1 MQPVLFDQHVLIP
14 SKVICVGRNYAK
26 HIAELNNVDTGDM
39 VIFMKPNS
47 SIGNDLASTHP
58 RSVNTEGLHSEA
70 LHVEALHT
78 KTRHTEALH
87 TEILKTE
94 TLHYEGE
101 ICFIVKNQQFVGVGF
116 GLDLTKRQLQSQLKA
131 KQLPWERAKSFD
143 GAAVLSEFVALP
155 ASLDYRDLSL
165 LLLIDGVVT
174 QQGGVADM
182 LFSPEV
188 VLNDLKQFVT
198 LEDGDVLMTGTPA
211 GVGEVKKGAIFEGRI
226 LLDEDVLVSAQWTA
240 L

>member
-1 MQPVLFDQHVLIP
+1 MQPVLFDQQVLIP

-47 SIGNDLASTHP
+47 SISDDLASTHP
-58 RSVNTEGLHSEA
+58 RAVNTD
-70 LHVEALHT
+70 ALHT
-78 KTRHTEALH
+78 EAAHTKARHTEALH

-155 ASLDYRDLSL
+155 ELLDYRDLSL
-165 LLLIDGVVT
+165 VLLIDGVLT

-226 LLDEDVLVSAQWTA
+226 LLGEEVLLSAQWTA
-240 L
+240 M